1 MEDSPETL
9 EDLERMMT
17 IPVFLRRF
25 FGPASSSRPQ
35 KRDVERWIRRG
46 DAEGVFLRA
55 RYIDGK
61 YYIRLADAQTFLESS
76 RVAPIQRKDK
86 HGNKYGFCD
95 TQEETMRK
103 LRELGVKI

>member
-35 KRDVERWIRRG
+35 KRDVERWIRQG
-46 DAEGVFLRA
+46 DAEGVILRA
-55 RYIDGK
+55 RFIDGK
-61 YYIRLADAQTFLESS
+61 FYIRLADAQSFLESS
-76 RVAPIQRKDK
+76 RVVPTPKK
-86 HGNKYGFCD
+86 SKNHFCD
-95 TQEETMRK
+95 SQEETFRQLRK
-103 LRELGVKI
+103 LGVRI